1 VLKLGFIVEDLDKAR
16 ELRRELKIEWAELW
30 RSKLEDKL
38 VAEAMAD
45 KEYRWLFV
53 DQGQIL
59 FATRD
64 FKPLTF
70 HEVLEKHLGPEAL
83 DKIAPNPS
91 QGGWRKFVK
100 DMMRSKKPQNAG
112 LDSKQSSKNPQQIKK
127 TGRGWLHR
135 RELGN

>member
-1 VLKLGFIVEDLDKAR
+1 MTLSIEDLNKAR

-30 RSKLEDKL
+30 KSKLEDKL
-38 VAEAMAD
+38 VAEDMAD
-45 KEYRWLFV
+45 KDYRWLFV

-64 FKPLTF
+64 FKPITF

-83 DKIAPNPS
+83 EKIAPNPS

-100 DMMRSKKPQNAG
+100 EAIHSKKLIEMS
-112 LDSKQSSKNPQQIKK
+112 LDPKQSSKKPQQIKK

-135 RELGN
+135 REVRN